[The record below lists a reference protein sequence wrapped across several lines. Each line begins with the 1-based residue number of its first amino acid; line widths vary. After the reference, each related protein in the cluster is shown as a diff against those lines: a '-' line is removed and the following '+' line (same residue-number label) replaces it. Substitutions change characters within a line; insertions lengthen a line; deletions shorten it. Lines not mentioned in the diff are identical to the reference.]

1 MRHLSSEQR
10 EALEQALRARS
21 IVLRSEITA
30 ALRQQDTP
38 ETAHLANRF
47 EETGDDVLADI
58 EISLDIASVERD
70 MAELRRVVLA
80 LNTIRSP
87 GYGLCSD
94 CGAAIPMARL
104 QAEPA
109 ALRCVGCQEKYE
121 HSHAGGTHS
130 SL

>member
-1 MRHLSSEQR
+1 MRHLNAEQR
-10 EALEQALRARS
+10 DALEQALRARS
-21 IVLRSEITA
+21 IVLRGEITA

-70 MAELRRVVLA
+70 MDELRRVVHA

-94 CGAAIPMARL
+94 CSAAIPVARL

-109 ALRCVGCQEKYE
+109 ALRCLACQEKYE
-121 HSHAGGTHS
+121 HSHAGGMHS